1 MRLRIVI
8 SFIMIF
14 FILLRANA
22 QIDSNK
28 EVKTDMFNYQ
38 PDNDIN
44 NNQKKIETPN
54 SLKYK
59 GETITLFGT
68 LSEIAENLPKYNIIQ
83 KERKRKMS
91 DFRKKDDDLLV
102 KKYWNGQNVSVNKI
116 NTQLELGRINTN
128 SRNIRIECRDHSYVD
143 GDRVRLYVN
152 DVVVRSNIVLSGGY
166 YLIDIKLNDGFNRVD
181 IKALNQGTSGPNTAE
196 FNVFDEHGNLIASK
210 EWNILTGYVATLV
223 VMKNQ

>member
-166 YLIDIKLNDGFNRVD
+166 YLIDIKLNDGF
-181 IKALNQGTSGPNTAE
+181 
-196 FNVFDEHGNLIASK
+196 
-210 EWNILTGYVATLV
+210 
-223 VMKNQ
+223 